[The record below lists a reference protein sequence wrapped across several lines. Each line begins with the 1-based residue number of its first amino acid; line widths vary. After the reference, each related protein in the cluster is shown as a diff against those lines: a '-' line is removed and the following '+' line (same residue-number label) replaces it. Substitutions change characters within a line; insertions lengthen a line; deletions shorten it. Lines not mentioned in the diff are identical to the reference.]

1 MTDKKEPEQLDE
13 NSIILERRAKLKE
26 IREKRVAFPNNF
38 YPDSYSKDLHLSYD
52 DDEKETLSDKNIN
65 VLVAGRMVLKRVMGK
80 ASFATIQDA
89 SGRIQLY
96 VARDIIN
103 SDKEPE
109 LYADFKRWDLGD
121 IIGVKGKLFKTK
133 TNELTIEVSE
143 IIMLTKSLRPLP
155 EKFHGLADQE
165 TKYRKRY
172 LDLICNDDTW
182 KTFNDRFKII
192 KTIRRFFDDKNFIEV
207 ETPMMQKIPG
217 GATARP
223 FVTHHNTLDL
233 DLFMRIAPEL
243 YLKRL
248 IVGGF
253 EKIYEINRNFRN
265 EGVSSKHNP
274 EFTMI
279 EFYQTYADYKD
290 MMDTTENLLKYVV
303 NKIKGCDVVIYQDH
317 EINFGKPFK
326 RVTLKNSILEHSK
339 NIDMSSLE
347 DKDKAIEYCKTINL
361 DVSNYSTLGE
371 IQFAIF
377 EKIVEPNLV
386 DPTFITEY
394 PIEVSPLARVNNDN
408 PLIADRFEFFI
419 MGKEIANGFS
429 ELNDPDD
436 QRKRFEEQA
445 KLKDG
450 GDDEAMYF
458 DEDYIE
464 ALEYGMPPTAGEGIG
479 IDRLVMI
486 LTDSPSIRDVLLFPL
501 MR

>member
-1 MTDKKEPEQLDE
+1 M
-13 NSIILERRAKLKE
+13 
-26 IREKRVAFPNNF
+26 
-38 YPDSYSKDLHLSYD
+38 
-52 DDEKETLSDKNIN
+52 
-65 VLVAGRMVLKRVMGK
+65 GRMMSKRIMGK
-80 ASFATIQDA
+80 SSFASVKDETGSIQF
-89 SGRIQLY
+89 Y
-96 VARDIIN
+96 IN
-103 SDKEPE
+103 KSKLSED
-109 LYADFKRWDLGD
+109 DFKIFKDSDVGD
-121 IIGVKGKLFKTK
+121 IIYVKGYLFETK
-133 TNELTIEVSE
+133 TGELTINCNEFNVV
-143 IIMLTKSLRPLP
+143 TKSLRPLP
-155 EKFHGLADQE
+155 EKFHGLSDQE

-172 LDLICNDDTW
+172 LDLICNKDSWD
-182 KTFNDRFKII
+182 TFNDRFKII
-192 KTIRRFFDDKNFIEV
+192 KAIRKYFDNKGYIEV

-217 GATARP
+217 GASARP
-223 FVTHHNTLDL
+223 FITHHNTLDI

-279 EFYQTYADYKD
+279 EFYQTYSNYLD
-290 MMDTTENLLKYVV
+290 MMDLTEDLLKNVV
-303 NKIKGCDVVIYQDH
+303 SNVKDKLIINYQGQDLD
-317 EINFGKPFK
+317 FGKPFK
-326 RVTLKNSILEHSK
+326 KITLKNSILENTK
-339 NIDMSSLE
+339 DIDSSLI
-347 DKDKAIEYCKTINL
+347 DDTKAITNYCRKIGIDADAL
-361 DVSNYSTLGE
+361 KTLGE
-371 IQFAIF
+371 MHFAIF
-377 EKIVEPNLV
+377 EKIVEPNLLE
-386 DPTFITEY
+386 PTFITEY
-394 PIEVSPLARVNNDN
+394 PIEVSPLARVNNEN

-436 QRKRFEEQA
+436 QRKRFENQA
-445 KLKDG
+445 MLKEG

-486 LTDSPSIRDVLLFPL
+486 LTDSPSIKDVLLFPL